1 MFESFLSTQGMNLI
15 GNGWF
20 FYSSAQVV
28 LIIAVVCLVA
38 SLYLV
43 IMRYYSAAT
52 TVLIISIIL
61 GVLGTIV
68 LFGLRANGHNR
79 YERIEDLR
87 SSGWQVLW
95 LDETTDTAG
104 VLIDTHEFKVNMRES
119 DSHWI
124 AYLQCT
130 IAPVNDGTATTVDPS
145 SCLFTPPSHG

>member
-28 LIIAVVCLVA
+28 LIIAIVCLVA

-43 IMRYYSAAT
+43 IMRYYSLAIT
-52 TVLIISIIL
+52 LLIISVIL
-61 GVLGTIV
+61 GILGTIV
-68 LFGLRANGHNR
+68 LFGLRSNGHNR

-87 SSGWQVLW
+87 SGGWQVLW
-95 LDETTDTAG
+95 VDETTDTAG
-104 VLIDTHEFKVNMRES
+104 VLIDAHEFKVNMRES

-130 IAPVNDGTATTVDPS
+130 IAPANDGTTTTVDPN
-145 SCLFTPPSHG
+145 SCLFTPPPHS